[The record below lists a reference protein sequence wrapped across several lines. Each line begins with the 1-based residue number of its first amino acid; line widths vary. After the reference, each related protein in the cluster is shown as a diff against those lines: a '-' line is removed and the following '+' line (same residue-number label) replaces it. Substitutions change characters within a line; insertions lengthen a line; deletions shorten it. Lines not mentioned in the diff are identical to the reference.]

1 MRFDHHKAFPY
12 PVLRPDVDDY
22 LDAEFQVAI
31 DVEGSKDNKK
41 IEAKV
46 AVALS
51 SKEIRKEIE
60 KGAAAI
66 SIIFSCR
73 DTYFREAF
81 TTQKFEF
88 KKTFDS
94 AAFRGEVIIFP
105 FVVALKP
112 IEKFSAKNINREF
125 RKDTFSFA
133 VGEVLAADEPKII
146 YIDREL
152 FKPISSILQLVKNDS
167 LSGFDWRLRFRR
179 QQAPD
184 HAQCGSK
191 GGR

>member
-31 DVEGSKDNKK
+31 DVEGGKDNKK
-41 IEAKV
+41 IEARV

-60 KGAAAI
+60 KGTAAI

-81 TTQKFEF
+81 TTRKFEF

-94 AAFRGEVIIFP
+94 GAFRGEVIIYP

-112 IEKFSAKNINREF
+112 IGKFSAKSINREF

-133 VGEVLAADEPKII
+133 TGEVLAADEPKVI

-152 FKPISSILQLVKNDS
+152 FKPVSSILQLVKNDS
-167 LSGFDWRLRFRR
+167 LSGFDWRLRFDDNQR
-179 QQAPD
+179 QIILSA
-184 HAQCGSK
+184 
-191 GGR
+191 